1 MEFRLFDLLLPRE
14 VAFFRYLDQ
23 QMDLLYRAC
32 ESFKGLISQ
41 IKNMSHEEIHHYT
54 AYIKEYE
61 SKEDEFEREIIV
73 QLNKTFITP
82 LDRGDI
88 HEIVIGIGH
97 TMDILNNVAQ
107 KIDKYGIAEV
117 PENLAKFV
125 NIMVQV
131 ADELKKLINALEKR
145 NGLPAMINKIHA
157 LEVEADTLTHASMA
171 ELFKMTDPIYIIKF
185 KDVYEQLEDIINSM
199 DDIAK
204 LIRGITLK

>member
-1 MEFRLFDLLLPRE
+1 MEWRLFDLLLPRE
-14 VAFFRYLDQ
+14 VAFFRYLNQ

-32 ESFKGLISQ
+32 ESFKGLIAQ
-41 IKNMSHEEIHHYT
+41 IGNMSHEEIRHYT

-61 SKEDEFEREIIV
+61 SKEDEFEREIIL

-88 HEIVIGIGH
+88 HDIVLGLGH
-97 TMDILNNVAQ
+97 SMDLLNNVAQ
-107 KIDKYGIAEV
+107 KLDKYLVTEV

-125 NIMVQV
+125 DIMVRV
-131 ADELKKLINALEKR
+131 ADELKRLIGSLEKR
-145 NGLPAMINKIHA
+145 KDLQSSIDKIHQ

-171 ELFKMTDPIYIIKF
+171 ELFQVKDPIYIIKF
-185 KDVYEQLEDIINSM
+185 KDIYEHLEDLINSM

-204 LIRGITLK
+204 LIRGISLK

>member
-14 VAFFRYLDQ
+14 VAFFKYLNQ

-41 IKNMSHEEIHHYT
+41 IGHLSHEEVHHYT

-61 SKEDEFEREIIV
+61 SKEDQFEREIIIE
-73 QLNKTFITP
+73 LNKTFITP

-88 HEIVIGIGH
+88 HDIVIGIGH

-107 KIDKYGIAEV
+107 KIDKYRVTEV

-125 NIMVQV
+125 DIMVCV
-131 ADELKKLINALEKR
+131 ADELKKLINGLETRK
-145 NGLPAMINKIHA
+145 GLSASINKIHL

-171 ELFKMTDPIYIIKF
+171 ELFQVKDPVYIIKF
-185 KDVYEQLEDIINSM
+185 KDIYEQLEDVINSM

>member
-97 TMDILNNVAQ
+97 TMDFLNNVAQ

-145 NGLPAMINKIHA
+145 NGLPAMINKIQA

-185 KDVYEQLEDIINSM
+185 KDVYEQLEDIIKSM
-199 DDIAK
+199 DDIATR
-204 LIRGITLK
+204 IRGITLK

>member
-14 VAFFRYLDQ
+14 VAFFRYLNQ
-23 QMDLLYRAC
+23 QMDLFYRAC

-61 SKEDEFEREIIV
+61 SKEDEFERDIIV

-88 HEIVIGIGH
+88 HDIVIGIGH
-97 TMDILNNVAQ
+97 SMDILNNVAQ
-107 KIDKYGIAEV
+107 KIDKYRITEV
-117 PENLAKFV
+117 PENLTKFV
-125 NIMVQV
+125 NIMIQV
-131 ADELKKLINALEKR
+131 ADELKKLIASLEKR
-145 NGLPAMINKIHA
+145 KGLPSSINKIHQ

-171 ELFKMTDPIYIIKF
+171 ELFQMKDPIYIIKF
-185 KDVYEQLEDIINSM
+185 KDVYEQLEDVINSM

-204 LIRGITLK
+204 LIRGISLK

>member
-1 MEFRLFDLLLPRE
+1 MELRLFDLLLPRE
-14 VAFFRYLDQ
+14 VAFFRYLNQ

-41 IKNMSHEEIHHYT
+41 VKGMSHEEIHHYT

-61 SKEDEFEREIIV
+61 SKEDEFERDIIV

-88 HEIVIGIGH
+88 HDIVIGIGH

-107 KIDKYGIAEV
+107 KIDKYRVTEV
-117 PENLAKFV
+117 PENLTKFV
-125 NIMVQV
+125 DIMISV
-131 ADELKKLINALEKR
+131 AGVLKKLIGSLETRKD
-145 NGLPAMINKIHA
+145 LPALISRIHE
-157 LEVEADTLTHASMA
+157 LEVEADTLTHSSMA
-171 ELFKMTDPIYIIKF
+171 ELFQVKDPIYIIKF
-185 KDVYEQLEDIINSM
+185 KDIYEHLEDVINSM

>member
-14 VAFFRYLDQ
+14 VAFFKYLNQ
-23 QMDLLYRAC
+23 QMDLLCRAC

-41 IKNMSHEEIHHYT
+41 IKHLSHEEIHHYT

-61 SKEDEFEREIIV
+61 SKEDEFEREIII

-97 TMDILNNVAQ
+97 SMDLLNNVAQ
-107 KIDKYGIAEV
+107 KIDKYRVTEV
-117 PENLAKFV
+117 PENLTRFV
-125 NIMVQV
+125 DIMVQV
-131 ADELKKLINALEKR
+131 ADELKKLIGSLETRK
-145 NGLPAMINKIHA
+145 GLPASINKIHA

-171 ELFKMTDPIYIIKF
+171 ELFQMKDPVYIIKF

>member
-41 IKNMSHEEIHHYT
+41 IKNLSFEEIHHYT

-61 SKEDEFEREIIV
+61 SKEDEFERDIIIH
-73 QLNKTFITP
+73 LNKTFITP

-107 KIDKYGIAEV
+107 KIDKYRVTEV
-117 PENLAKFV
+117 PENLSKFV
-125 NIMVQV
+125 DIMVQV
-131 ADELKKLINALEKR
+131 ADELKKLIGSLETRKE
-145 NGLPAMINKIHA
+145 LPALINKIHT
-157 LEVEADTLTHASMA
+157 LEVQADTLTHASMA
-171 ELFKMTDPIYIIKF
+171 ELFQMKDPVYIIKF

>member
-1 MEFRLFDLLLPRE
+1 
-14 VAFFRYLDQ
+14 
-23 QMDLLYRAC
+23 MDLLYRAC

-107 KIDKYGIAEV
+107 KIDKYGIVEV

-171 ELFKMTDPIYIIKF
+171 ELFQMTEPIYIIKF

>member
-14 VAFFRYLDQ
+14 VAFFRYLNQ
-23 QMDLLYRAC
+23 QMDLFYRAC
-32 ESFKGLISQ
+32 ESFKGLIAQ
-41 IKNMSHEEIHHYT
+41 LKNMSHEEIHHYT

-61 SKEDEFEREIIV
+61 SKEDEFERDIIV

-97 TMDILNNVAQ
+97 SMDLLNNVAQ
-107 KIDKYGIAEV
+107 KMDKYRVTEV
-117 PENLAKFV
+117 PENVTKFV
-125 NIMVQV
+125 NIMISV
-131 ADELKKLINALEKR
+131 AGELKKLIASLEKR
-145 NGLPAMINKIHA
+145 KDLLSSINKIHE

-171 ELFKMTDPIYIIKF
+171 ELFQVKDPIYIIKF
-185 KDVYEQLEDIINSM
+185 KDIYEHLEDLINSM

>member
-145 NGLPAMINKIHA
+145 NGLPAMINKIQA